1 MSRTPPR
8 KAAPPKRDAKPRK
21 QMTKGPAKAKGHST
35 KSTVNPRSGVVTTV
49 TSRNGK
55 PTQVTRTGFTST
67 GRPRTESAK
76 LPLDGKKKWSF

>member
-1 MSRTPPR
+1 MSTSNARGGRSGASRKGRTPK
-8 KAAPPKRDAKPRK
+8 KAASKPPA
-21 QMTKGPAKAKGHST
+21 HST
-35 KSTVNPRSGVVTTV
+35 KSTTNSRGVTTTV